1 MCGCATAHGSWR
13 RASNENTISSY
24 KTFLSEYPR
33 SDYSGEAHRRLAE
46 LEWKRTQELDTIA
59 GYDAFVKEYLDSAHG
74 MEARRIRDEKAS
86 KRKDA
91 VDSALSRIRSYRI
104 GTTKEHTF
112 LRDHWGLED
121 LRQGD
126 AGIIGCVRAPGSS
139 RYAIGFVA
147 REGILAIDEEFKDGY
162 ASCYDAPKFDE
173 TFIFTISNSSIS
185 TRIYYSGGG
194 HYDGSI
200 RTDMTGRY
208 HVLCSVLFNQGI
220 LESVDCYP

>member
-1 MCGCATAHGSWR
+1 VGRMVGRRFPASTGVLLIACLICGCATAHSRWR

-46 LEWKRTQELDTIA
+46 LE
-59 GYDAFVKEYLDSAHG
+59 
-74 MEARRIRDEKAS
+74 RIRDEKAK

-91 VDSALSRIRSYRI
+91 TDSALSRIRSYRI
-104 GTTKEHTF
+104 GTTKENTF

-162 ASCYDAPKFDE
+162 ASCYDAPKYDE

-208 HVLCSVLFNQGI
+208 HVLCSVLFNQGT